1 MFKGKLIAI
10 YISEKKAEGMQSV
23 GSVQALAGKGLMG
36 DRFYENVPKETKRQ
50 VTLIEQEA
58 VDAVNRD
65 YNIPLAPN
73 ETRRNLLTVGVPLN
87 HLVGKEFS
95 IGSVRLRGYELCEP
109 CNHLQKL
116 TRPGVMKALLHRGG
130 IRAEILSDG
139 EIKAGDEIVDS

>member
-1 MFKGKLIAI
+1 MFKGKLAAI
-10 YISEKKAEGMQSV
+10 YITDKKAEGMQSV
-23 GSVQALAGKGLMG
+23 DSVQALAGKGLVG
-36 DRFYENVPKETKRQ
+36 DRFYLDAPKETKRQ

-58 VDAVNRD
+58 VEAVNTD
-65 YNIPLAPN
+65 YNIALAPE

-95 IGSVRLRGYELCEP
+95 IGTVRLRGYELCEP

-130 IRAEILSDG
+130 LRAEILNDG
-139 EIKAGDEIVDS
+139 EIKKGDLIVDV